1 MVPDKLTQWMGFPVK
16 NWKPA
21 DGQPDYANTIYR
33 LAYDWDEEV
42 SHEVLLPKFLTG
54 EGVEETPGLSLGL
67 NDETADTFGESVVK
81 LVDNKDSLPKLRA
94 LFLGEMEQEDSEISW
109 IEHGDITPIIKA
121 FPLLE
126 DLRVRGGSII
136 WNESEHS
143 HLKKLIVE
151 SGGLSAEALAGI
163 LSSKLPE
170 LEHLEI
176 WLGTDEYGWTGNAD
190 NVKPLLYENPFPKLK
205 TLGLKN
211 CDHQTEIAQLAA
223 QAPILDQLE
232 SFDLSLGV
240 LKDAGGEAILA
251 SEKMKGLKALNLSHN
266 FFSDGMITRLKNSG
280 LNVDVSD
287 QEKVDEYDGELF
299 YYVAVGE

>member
-1 MVPDKLTQWMGFPVK
+1 MVPEKLTQWMGFPVK

-33 LAYDWDEEV
+33 LAYDWDEEISHDV
-42 SHEVLLPKFLTG
+42 SLPQFLTG
-54 EGVEETPGLSLGL
+54 DGVEETLGL
-67 NDETADTFGESVVK
+67 CLGTNDESADSFGDSVVK

-109 IEHGDITPIIKA
+109 IEQGDITTVINA

-126 DLRVRGGSII
+126 DLRVRGGSIT
-136 WNESEHS
+136 WAGSEHS
-143 HLKKLIVE
+143 HLKKLVVE
-151 SGGLSAEALAGI
+151 TGGLPAEALAGI
-163 LSSKLPE
+163 LSSKFPE

-190 NVKPLLYENPFPKLK
+190 NVKPLLFDNPFPKLK

-232 SFDLSLGV
+232 SLDLSLGV

-251 SEKMKGLKALNLSHN
+251 SEKMKGLKSLNLSHN
-266 FFSDGMITRLKNSG
+266 FFSDEMIARLKSSG

-287 QEKVDEYDGELF
+287 QEESDDYDGEVY